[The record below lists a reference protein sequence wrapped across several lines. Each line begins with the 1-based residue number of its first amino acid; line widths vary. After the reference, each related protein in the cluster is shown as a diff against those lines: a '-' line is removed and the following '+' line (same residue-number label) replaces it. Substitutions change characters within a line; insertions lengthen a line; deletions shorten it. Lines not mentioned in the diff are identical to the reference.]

1 MNLIPHQ
8 CQKLVILQGVA
19 SYPGKWPVAGF
30 FLTYQLSITEIMG
43 ALGPFEWMIIILL
56 LLLLFGARK
65 IPGLARGI
73 GQGIFEF
80 RKAMK
85 DDKREGPDE
94 DGDQN
99 GKNRPD

>member
-1 MNLIPHQ
+1 MNN
-8 CQKLVILQGVA
+8 K
-19 SYPGKWPVAGF
+19 
-30 FLTYQLSITEIMG
+30 IMG
-43 ALGPFEWMIIILL
+43 ALGGLEWLIIILV

-85 DDKREGPDE
+85 DDKQKRPEVDE
-94 DGDQN
+94 DQN
-99 GKNRPD
+99 GKKEPGKSDTGK

>member
-1 MNLIPHQ
+1 
-8 CQKLVILQGVA
+8 
-19 SYPGKWPVAGF
+19 
-30 FLTYQLSITEIMG
+30 MG
-43 ALGPFEWMIIILL
+43 ALGGLEWLIIIVV

-85 DDKREGPDE
+85 DDKQERPKVDE
-94 DGDQN
+94 DQN
-99 GKNRPD
+99 GKRDPGKRDPGKKE

>member
-1 MNLIPHQ
+1 
-8 CQKLVILQGVA
+8 
-19 SYPGKWPVAGF
+19 
-30 FLTYQLSITEIMG
+30 MG
-43 ALGPFEWMIIILL
+43 ALGPFEWMIIILV

-85 DDKREGPDE
+85 DDKRLEPDD

-99 GKNRPD
+99 GKRGPGKKDP